1 MKISARLLTRG
12 YWSSYLL
19 LNAAV
24 NFKCPSSIPPLIALR
39 TKARSSGNSTS
50 SLLGISDDE
59 FLGCLESLW
68 NDVRET
74 ALAREGPLEGALWRG
89 GND

>member
-50 SLLGISDDE
+50 SLLGISDDQ
-59 FLGCLESLW
+59 FLSLW

-74 ALAREGPLEGALWRG
+74 ALAREGALEGALWRG
-89 GND
+89 GDD

>member
-12 YWSSYLL
+12 YCSSYLL

-50 SLLGISDDE
+50 SLLGISDDQ
-59 FLGCLESLW
+59 FLSLW
-68 NDVRET
+68 NDARET
-74 ALAREGPLEGALWRG
+74 ALAREGALEGALWRG
-89 GND
+89 GDD

>member
-50 SLLGISDDE
+50 SLLGISDDQ
-59 FLGCLESLW
+59 CLSLW
-68 NDVRET
+68 NDARET
-74 ALAREGPLEGALWRG
+74 ALAREGALEGALWRG
-89 GND
+89 GDD

>member
-50 SLLGISDDE
+50 SLLGISDDQ
-59 FLGCLESLW
+59 FLSLW
-68 NDVRET
+68 NDAHET
-74 ALAREGPLEGALWRG
+74 ALAREGALEGALWRG
-89 GND
+89 GDD

>member
-50 SLLGISDDE
+50 SLLGISDDQ
-59 FLGCLESLW
+59 FLSLW
-68 NDVRET
+68 NDARET
-74 ALAREGPLEGALWRG
+74 ALAREGALEGALWRG
-89 GND
+89 GDD